1 MRQSYFGELVAEA
14 IGSFILLFIGAG
26 TVAAVKLNSAFTG
39 MWQISILWGLAV
51 MVAIY
56 VTGAVSGTHINPAV
70 TVSLAIYRGFSW
82 GKVIPY
88 TLAQMIGT
96 FTGAAVAYGLYRGAF
111 SHFEAANHI
120 VRGSAQSVAT
130 AGIFSTYP
138 QPYLSNW
145 DAFLIEFVITALL
158 LVVILAVTDAKNSG
172 APLGNMAPLIIGL
185 TIAMIGGSYGSL
197 TGFALNPARD
207 LGPKLFASLAGWG
220 SIGFP
225 GPNGYA
231 WVPVFGPLSGAI
243 LGGAVYDFG
252 VRRYLPAIMGRRE
265 SVAAADGVVKKA

>member
-1 MRQSYFGELVAEA
+1 MKQGYFGELMAEA
-14 IGSFILLFIGAG
+14 IGSLILIFIGAG

-51 MVAIY
+51 TVAIY

-70 TVSLAIYRGFSW
+70 TVSLAIYRGFPW
-82 GKVIPY
+82 AKVVPY
-88 TLAQMIGT
+88 TLAQMVGT
-96 FTGAAVAYGLYRGAF
+96 FAGAAMTYGLYRQAF
-111 SHFEAANHI
+111 AQFEAAHNM
-120 VRGSAQSVAT
+120 VRGSAQSVAL
-130 AGIFSTYP
+130 AGVFSTYP

-145 DAFLIEFVITALL
+145 DAFLIEFTITALL
-158 LVVILAVTDAKNSG
+158 LMVILAVTDAKNSG

-220 SIGFP
+220 RIGFP

-231 WVPVFGPLSGAI
+231 WVPVFGPLFGAI

-252 VRRYLPAIMGRRE
+252 VRRYLPGFGGRRE
-265 SVAAADGVVKKA
+265 AVAADGAAKKA